1 MTESQIEMQ
10 VESKM
15 NSLDRQLMSGSIS
28 EDQYDREVRKLDKWA
43 EREYRKA
50 RK

>member
-1 MTESQIEMQ
+1 MTESQIELQ
-10 VESKM
+10 VEMKM
-15 NSLDRQLMSGSIS
+15 NSLDRQLMSGSLS

-43 EREYRKA
+43 EREYRKV